1 MRLVI
6 ASLIPALTLAAAALP
21 AAAQD
26 IGGMSLALQ
35 GGMSGYALQT
45 PRSGAA
51 QIQSML
57 GATDRRSQHQAQ
69 IARLRGDAGYLGGFS
84 FGKPLSPSVQPGQG
98 FGAYGDQGPPVVVNN
113 FDGPVVLGNGNVVQQ
128 QTAISTGPIAQQ
140 QVASRAGGGGGAAN
154 VITSDGRIVQ
164 AAPGLLQSRSARRPQ
179 P

>member
-6 ASLIPALTLAAAALP
+6 ASLIPALTLAAATLP

-98 FGAYGDQGPPVVVNN
+98 FGAYGDQGPVVVNN